1 MMVKLGL
8 LAVLALGAVLGLT
21 MATSTPDP
29 ASTAKPSEP
38 TPPGMQELVIGGG
51 CFWCVEAIFEDL
63 KGVTSV
69 ESGYAGG
76 SQPNPTYEM
85 VGRGDSGHAEVV
97 KIVFDPKVV
106 SEGDL
111 LRIFFTTH
119 DPTQLNRQGN
129 DYGTQYRSVIFYAN
143 ETERKLAEKIRQ
155 EVIDAKIWPRKI
167 VTTIEPLRNYAKA
180 EDYHQ
185 DYFEKFEKGDVVVR
199 SKMNSGYCS
208 AVIEPKVR
216 KFREKYRDKLKKGG

>member
-1 MMVKLGL
+1 MDTMMVKLGL

-97 KIVFDPKVV
+97 KIVF
-106 SEGDL
+106 
-111 LRIFFTTH
+111 
-119 DPTQLNRQGN
+119 
-129 DYGTQYRSVIFYAN
+129 AM
-143 ETERKLAEKIRQ
+143 RK
-155 EVIDAKIWPRKI
+155 
-167 VTTIEPLRNYAKA
+167 
-180 EDYHQ
+180 
-185 DYFEKFEKGDVVVR
+185 
-199 SKMNSGYCS
+199 S
-208 AVIEPKVR
+208 
-216 KFREKYRDKLKKGG
+216 